1 MISDKYM
8 PNTNLDEVL
17 SLNDKEF
24 FENFSFIMHIAL
36 IKDANLY
43 TYLID
48 KMYEI
53 CERDKETLEYIFEKV
68 DNNLKVIDIII
79 KKENVLSPLLFGI
92 NFAEILKNETGDRFN
107 FGEALSLGTVASA
120 FISYKKNHLT
130 KEEYYEIRDMF
141 VPFYLP
147 ISVDLLDI
155 DHMVD
160 AFCQQCEQINYSFP
174 MVLLKKLGKTT
185 IDSSITKDDIKAAFE
200 ELNFDEAW

>member
-1 MISDKYM
+1 MISDRYL
-8 PNTNLDEVL
+8 PNTNLTEVTEL
-17 SLNDKEF
+17 SDKAF
-24 FENFSFIMHIAL
+24 FENFSFLMHIAL

-43 TYLID
+43 TYMID

-53 CERDKETLEYIFEKV
+53 CERDSDTLEYIFDKIE
-68 DNNLKVIDIII
+68 NNLKVIDIII

-92 NFAEILKNETGDRFN
+92 NFAEVLKSETGERFN
-107 FGEALSLGTVASA
+107 YGEALSLGSVAEA
-120 FISYKKNHLT
+120 FISYKKNLLT

-147 ISVDLLDI
+147 ISVDMLDI

-160 AFCQQCEQINYSFP
+160 SFCECYEAKEDKYT

-185 IDSSITKDDIKAAFE
+185 IDSSVTKEDIRAAFD